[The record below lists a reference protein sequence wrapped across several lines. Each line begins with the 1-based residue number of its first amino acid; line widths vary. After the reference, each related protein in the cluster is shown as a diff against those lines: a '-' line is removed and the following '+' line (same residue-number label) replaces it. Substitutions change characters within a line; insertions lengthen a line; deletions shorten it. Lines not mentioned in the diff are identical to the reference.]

1 MTIVDADGSDVGHYD
16 IQVPILIP
24 YSDVKEYIQFRVK
37 IEYCQVEEFITTP
50 VGSRTYMAFDPDPLV
65 VEIGEPE

>member
-1 MTIVDADGSDVGHYD
+1 MTVTNAGGFDVGHYD
-16 IQVPILIP
+16 IQIPILIP
-24 YSDVKEYIQFRVK
+24 YSDVKEYIQFELI